1 MMATSEI
8 NNIIEALDIS
18 GQKVTQ
24 IKGL

>member
-8 NNIIEALDIS
+8 NNIIEVLDIS

>member
-1 MMATSEI
+1 MATSEI